1 MTQQRNAWL
10 DSLRA
15 LAVLI
20 VIATHTNT
28 AFWEKAGIP
37 EATWYNTIGLGG
49 HGVDL
54 FFVLSGW
61 LLGGVI
67 IKEIH
72 RTGTLDTMKFWRR
85 RWWRTL
91 PAYFAILAL
100 SLLQR
105 VLNGS
110 WQWSDSVFAIFIQ
123 NYWYDPI
130 PFYSV
135 SWSLCVEEHFY
146 IIIAA
151 SLFFVGN
158 RKNLITALLL
168 TLIVFPC
175 LFRAYGWYGSI
186 HDTHVRLDACASG
199 VLLAHMMLNYPA
211 IWKNWMRT
219 LPLHVPLALA
229 VVCIAIYK
237 RYTGNS
243 NIPPYYWVY
252 VSAILVSL
260 CEANSFFRNTATSS
274 LTRFI
279 AIRSYAMYLVHV
291 EAIAVIRRLGISN
304 YWLYV
309 ILVYLLTMVIAE
321 ALHQLVELPGLRY
334 RDSLEKRDKK
344 PPKGDLP
351 TPALAPNS

>member
-15 LAVLI
+15 LAVLV

-28 AFWEKAGIP
+28 AFWGKAGIP

-91 PAYFAILAL
+91 PAYF
-100 SLLQR
+100 
-105 VLNGS
+105 
-110 WQWSDSVFAIFIQ
+110 
-123 NYWYDPI
+123 
-130 PFYSV
+130 
-135 SWSLCVEEHFY
+135 

-168 TLIVFPC
+168 ILIVFPC